1 MTICEPTGNSDRG
14 LIFPLTL
21 GERDWSTPLR
31 AVLYGVG
38 MLYFFLGVAMVA
50 DIFMGAIEKVTGKRV
65 QTKDVHGR
73 IRTGKLW
80 NETVA
85 TLTLMALGS
94 SAPEIFLSII
104 DICKKKFHFGALGP
118 STIVGS
124 ASFNLLVIIGVCVL
138 AIPSGE
144 VRIIVNRP
152 AFYITAAFSLFAY
165 IWMAAVLT
173 LISPSIVE
181 PWEAI
186 VTLLLL
192 PVLIYVS
199 YKFDRGDADRFVAL
213 FHGPIVVEP
222 PQDPPPSYC
231 KFECERL
238 MLRGHSEDKKIEVL
252 VKRTSDLTPE
262 LPASVAYRTEDLDA
276 MSGLDFG
283 EMEGRI
289 EFLPGEMQKV
299 LEIRIME
306 KPLWRCACQFMIILD
321 DPSDNISFDPDDDG
335 GEEQSFLT
343 VSIDMHP
350 TGSSSTWKGRLD
362 HYVGLNMLRKG
373 WSDWVEQT
381 KGLPFVNGSREDQAE
396 AKISDWIMHLISLP
410 WKIMFG
416 WCPPTA
422 FFGGWLAFFVSLVG
436 IAAITA
442 GISDLAELFGC
453 VVSLPDIVTAFTFV
467 AMGTSMP
474 DLFASLKS
482 AQDDAHADAS
492 VVNVT
497 GSNSVNVFLGLGV
510 PWTLAALFWKLEGR
524 TEEWE
529 GRYPVVAASMS
540 GAAFVVQAG
549 ELAFAVISFCLI
561 CVLALVLLHL
571 RRRWLGAELGGPFV
585 TKAAT
590 SGCFIFLWVGWVAV
604 VSGQVLRWGQPGA
617 DAAEVVVAYSVA
629 FVLAVVASAI
639 PAYLMRQ
646 EFARNLL
653 LTSGKGGDS
662 AGDGE
667 DCTAADDNASEGSRS
682 KFVQGDAAPSATS
695 LGKKTSFDFVGV
707 QHGNPGLPK
716 GTRGSCTGNLCGL
729 IYQSVLGG
737 PKH

>member
-510 PWTLAALFWKLEGR
+510 PWSIASLYWKFKGR
-524 TEEWE
+524 TQEWE
-529 GRYPVVAASMS
+529 DLYPEQAAKIPT
-540 GAAFVVQAG
+540 GAAFVVEMRNLG
-549 ELAFAVISFCLI
+549 FCVMTFCVIC
-561 CVLALVLLHL
+561 CVALLLLHL
-571 RRRWLGAELGGPFV
+571 RRVWLGGELGGSFASKMN
-585 TKAAT
+585 TFW
-590 SGCFIFLWVGWVAV
+590 CFMSMWVGWVALCSWRILRYRDDWGYEPMIAQGLAIFV
-604 VSGQVLRWGQPGA
+604 LVAGFVASSAHMKLVSVRFRREQADLAAVQAALRPSFRSQSQSADNCQELPSEKGPEGVLAAIVNLGTLSGGDEKTQASSGGKAA
-617 DAAEVVVAYSVA
+617 DA
-629 FVLAVVASAI
+629 
-639 PAYLMRQ
+639 
-646 EFARNLL
+646 
-653 LTSGKGGDS
+653 
-662 AGDGE
+662 
-667 DCTAADDNASEGSRS
+667 
-682 KFVQGDAAPSATS
+682 
-695 LGKKTSFDFVGV
+695 
-707 QHGNPGLPK
+707 
-716 GTRGSCTGNLCGL
+716 
-729 IYQSVLGG
+729 
-737 PKH
+737 